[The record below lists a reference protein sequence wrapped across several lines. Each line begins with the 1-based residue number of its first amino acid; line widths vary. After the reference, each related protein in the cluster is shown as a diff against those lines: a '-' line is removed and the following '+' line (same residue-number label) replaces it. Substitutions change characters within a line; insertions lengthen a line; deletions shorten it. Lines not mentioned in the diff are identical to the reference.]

1 MTLLA
6 AALAT
11 PAARA
16 DTLGD
21 VRTFLA
27 SLTARDPV
35 RAAVKI
41 EVRSA
46 SGEKDAKAAPQPETA
61 TVTVEASA
69 GSDGLTLNAS
79 PELLA
84 ALRKGKHAPGGSK
97 QAARSLDAP
106 LREARL
112 EAFEALL
119 DGGRALAAGISDA
132 TLVRE
137 APDTF
142 GGAPAHLVVLRLDP
156 QLSDEDRKHVKEMT
170 MEARI
175 WLDAGSCPLASEI
188 VMDTKF
194 RIFLLSA
201 DVHERVWR
209 EYIRLGDRLVTAREV
224 REERSSGMGQHSQST
239 VTITVTPYTPRTAAG
254 PTPVASPA
262 SPSAGASPAHAPTPA
277 SPNPPPA
284 R

>member
-1 MTLLA
+1 MALLA
-6 AALAT
+6 AVLAT

-21 VRTFLA
+21 MRTFLA

-41 EVRSA
+41 EVRST

-79 PELLA
+79 PELLV
-84 ALRKGKHAPGGSK
+84 ALREGKHAPGGSK

-106 LREARL
+106 LREVRL

-119 DGGRALAAGISDA
+119 DGGRALAAEISDA

-156 QLSDEDRKHVKEMT
+156 QLSDEDRKHVKDMT

-201 DVHERVWR
+201 DVHERAWR

-239 VTITVTPYTPRTAAG
+239 VTITVIPHTSGTTAG
-254 PTPVASPA
+254 PAPVVPLA
-262 SPSAGASPAHAPTPA
+262 SPSASASPAPTPTPV
-277 SPNPPPA
+277 SSHPSPA